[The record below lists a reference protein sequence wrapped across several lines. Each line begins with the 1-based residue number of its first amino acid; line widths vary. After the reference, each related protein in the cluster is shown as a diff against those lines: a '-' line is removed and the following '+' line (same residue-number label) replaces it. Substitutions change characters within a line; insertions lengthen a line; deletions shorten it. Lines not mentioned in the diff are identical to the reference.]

1 MWEHDDSGGDETV
14 DRYLNSSSTTSPSSS
29 SLLLADPN
37 ENSLDLLVKS
47 DTPIEINQD
56 QPIVLVI
63 VTDNE

>member
-1 MWEHDDSGGDETV
+1 MWEHDSGGDETV

-37 ENSLDLLVKS
+37 ENSVDLLVKNEATI
-47 DTPIEINQD
+47 DINQD